1 MNSSDCDES
10 SKGTILYLPADR
22 LRSGISP
29 LTDGRLVSQAA
40 ALMGISAWSCDLA
53 TEALAWDEGVFSI
66 FGLPRD
72 GRFERGDTVALYC
85 EESRE
90 TMLRLRSQAISARSG
105 FSMEAQIRRPDGDLR
120 WIRLAA
126 TTRVEN
132 GRAVQL
138 YGMKQDITQ
147 ERLQWDHL
155 RRLAE
160 NDPLTGLGNRARF
173 QSEFLDLPRDSD
185 QLAQIGALA
194 IFDLNNFKQINDRW
208 GHAAGDACI
217 ARFGRRLANAFPQA
231 RLIARIGGDEFAV
244 VLAASLAPA
253 TAENALRQRMSGLT
267 GHVDW
272 RGASIPI
279 GVSAGLAFAGV
290 EGCRTP
296 EDIFA
301 AADVALY
308 AAKKSGRSILR
319 VAA

>member
-1 MNSSDCDES
+1 MNSSDCDGL
-10 SKGTILYLPADR
+10 SKGTIVYLPADR
-22 LRSGISP
+22 LRTGITP

-40 ALMGISAWSCDLA
+40 ALIGMSAWSCDLA
-53 TEALAWDEGVFSI
+53 TEALAWDEGLFSL

-90 TMLRLRSQAISARSG
+90 KMLRLRSQAISARSG
-105 FSMEAQIRRPDGDLR
+105 FSMEAQIRRPDGELR

-126 TTRVEN
+126 ATRVEN

-147 ERLQWDHL
+147 ERLQWDRL

-173 QSEFLDLPRDSD
+173 QSEFLDLPTGSD
-185 QLAQIGALA
+185 RLAQVGALA

-217 ARFGRRLANAFPQA
+217 ARFGRRLANAFTQA
-231 RLIARIGGDEFAV
+231 LLIARIGGDEFAV
-244 VLAASLAPA
+244 LLPAALSPA
-253 TAENALRQRMSGLT
+253 AAESTLRRRMNGLI

-272 RGASIPI
+272 RGAAIPV
-279 GVSAGLAFAGV
+279 GVSAGLAFAGA

-296 EDIFA
+296 EDMFA